1 MATRRTTFPQLS
13 DVSRPRYLA
22 QRLHRALA
30 EALSHAF
37 RLGQLGREMVD
48 RKGTSAG
55 RSEEGWLDRDHVQAI
70 VESARNSPFWTGV

>member
-1 MATRRTTFPQLS
+1 
-13 DVSRPRYLA
+13 
-22 QRLHRALA
+22 
-30 EALSHAF
+30 
-37 RLGQLGREMVD
+37 MVD